1 MTDTDTLHRALEHAI
16 DWLEGLDEAPV
27 GATAT
32 AAELRTALATPLP
45 EEGVDAAQVID
56 ELARDARPGLMATPG
71 GRFFGWVIGGAV
83 PASVAADW
91 LTSAW
96 DQNAAGYAVSPG
108 TAIIEEVCGG
118 WLKSLLGLPDDA
130 SFAVVT
136 GSQMAH
142 VTALA
147 AARNHLLGQHGW
159 DVEQRGLHGAPPL
172 RVLAGE
178 HRHETVVRAARLL
191 GLGRDA
197 IETVPCDD
205 ESRIRI
211 DALDSAL
218 AANPGTAT
226 IICLQA
232 GDLNTGAFDPF
243 PEVCS
248 TAHAAG
254 AWVHVDGA
262 FGLWAAASPAHR
274 GCLEGVEQA
283 DSWVTDGHKWLN
295 VPYDAGYVFTAH
307 PAAHRAAFAQA
318 ADYVIEVEG
327 VRDAH
332 DWGPEWSRRARALPT
347 YAAIRSLGRSGIAA
361 MVERCC
367 RHAAQLVDAI
377 GELPGTEVLWRPH
390 INQGLVRFLADDGN
404 HDARTDAVAQR
415 IQADGTAWL
424 GTTSWRGMRVL
435 RVSVCSWRT
444 SDEDVV
450 RTVEAIRR
458 IASET

>member
-1 MTDTDTLHRALEHAI
+1 MSDTDALRRALEHAI
-16 DWLEGLDEAPV
+16 EWLDGLDEAPV

-32 AAELRTALATPLP
+32 AAELRAGLAVPLP
-45 EEGVDAAQVID
+45 EEGVEPARVID
-56 ELARDARPGLMATPG
+56 ELARDTRPGLMATSS
-71 GRFFGWVIGGAV
+71 GRFFGWVIGAAA
-83 PASVAADW
+83 PASIAADW

-96 DQNAAGYAVSPG
+96 DQNAAGYALSPG
-108 TAIIEEVCGG
+108 TAIVEEVCGG
-118 WLKSLLGLPDDA
+118 WLKALLGLPDDA

-142 VTALA
+142 ATGLA
-147 AARNHLLGQHGW
+147 AARNHLLGQRGW
-159 DVEQRGLHGAPPL
+159 DVEQRGLNGAPPL

-205 ESRIRI
+205 GSRIRT
-211 DALDSAL
+211 DALESAL
-218 AANPGTAT
+218 AAEPGTAT
-226 IICLQA
+226 IVCLQA

-243 PEVCS
+243 PEVCRA
-248 TAHAAG
+248 AHAAG

-262 FGLWAAASPAHR
+262 FGLWAAASPAYR
-274 GCLEGVEQA
+274 GYLEGVEQA

-307 PAAHRAAFAQA
+307 PASHRAAFAQA
-318 ADYVIEVEG
+318 ADYVIAFEG

-347 YAAIRSLGRSGIAA
+347 YAAIRALGRSGIAA

-367 RHAAQLVDAI
+367 RHAARLVDGI
-377 GELPGTEVLWRPH
+377 GELPGTEVLWRPR
-390 INQGLVRFLADDGN
+390 INQGLVRFLAEDGD
-404 HDARTDAVAQR
+404 HDARTDEIARR

-424 GTTSWRGMRVL
+424 GTTTWHGMRVL
-435 RVSVCSWRT
+435 RVSVCGWRT
-444 SDEDVV
+444 SDEDVT

-458 IASET
+458 IASRT